1 MSRPGAR
8 VLFATAGALTLLIA
22 TLALLVY
29 TENDTS
35 KLWFAI
41 AVTAAIGSFVALVSR
56 RLLFASVVT
65 SLLVTSIFLLSLA
78 KKSLMSMA
86 LHSYDVIFYVN
97 AATLEFL
104 WTDYR
109 RYVVGALISLVVA
122 GMLAALA
129 WRFDATRCSRVALA
143 VILCLAGAA
152 VIWLEPFASA
162 RRGAFDMFDE
172 HHAFVS
178 SFYLSWRETF
188 GALARRQFM
197 DAAAHADMPN
207 FGLAAKCAPSP
218 KPPHIIL
225 IHQESIMPPSIF
237 PTLEYDHGLDPFFL
251 SDDHRLHKLQ
261 VETYGGGSW
270 ITEFALMS
278 GISTKA
284 FGNMAAFVQVFME
297 GKLKETLPQSLANCG
312 YRTMVLFPMD
322 NGFLSLGSFYK
333 SIGFMEV
340 LDRGAQGAKTARER
354 DSFYFQNALDA
365 LERNVKS
372 SDRPLFIYIETMAA
386 HGPYN
391 YAFMPEE
398 NVPGGGPGTPAEMNE
413 FLRRTAMVVRDG
425 DAFLDE
431 IKRRLPGEPIL
442 VVRYGDHQPSAT
454 QPLLRPWEEIAR
466 MGASEARPSPFTT
479 FYAMRGEHYAVPP
492 LPDYDLLDVAYLG
505 TVILDAAGLPLSA
518 AEQERKRLMAACE
531 GVYFDCKQP
540 GEILAFHRRLINSGL
555 IKSQ

>member
-8 VLFATAGALTLLIA
+8 VLFATSGAQTLLNA

-29 TENDTS
+29 TENDSS

-41 AVTAAIGSFVALVSR
+41 AVTAAIGSFVALLSR
-56 RLLFASVVT
+56 RPLFASVVT

-109 RYVVGALISLVVA
+109 RYVVGALISFVVA

-225 IHQESIMPPSIF
+225 IHQESIMPPVSY
-237 PTLEYDHGLDPFFL
+237 THL
-251 SDDHRLHKLQ
+251 
-261 VETYGGGSW
+261 
-270 ITEFALMS
+270 
-278 GISTKA
+278 
-284 FGNMAAFVQVFME
+284 
-297 GKLKETLPQSLANCG
+297 TLP
-312 YRTMVLFPMD
+312 T
-322 NGFLSLGSFYK
+322 
-333 SIGFMEV
+333 
-340 LDRGAQGAKTARER
+340 
-354 DSFYFQNALDA
+354 
-365 LERNVKS
+365 
-372 SDRPLFIYIETMAA
+372 
-386 HGPYN
+386 
-391 YAFMPEE
+391 
-398 NVPGGGPGTPAEMNE
+398 
-413 FLRRTAMVVRDG
+413 
-425 DAFLDE
+425 
-431 IKRRLPGEPIL
+431 IL
-442 VVRYGDHQPSAT
+442 LV
-454 QPLLRPWEEIAR
+454 
-466 MGASEARPSPFTT
+466 
-479 FYAMRGEHYAVPP
+479 
-492 LPDYDLLDVAYLG
+492 
-505 TVILDAAGLPLSA
+505 
-518 AEQERKRLMAACE
+518 
-531 GVYFDCKQP
+531 
-540 GEILAFHRRLINSGL
+540 
-555 IKSQ
+555 

>member
-1 MSRPGAR
+1 MASPRAR

-29 TENDTS
+29 TEPDTS

-41 AVTAAIGSFVALVSR
+41 AVTAAIGSCVALVSR

-65 SLLVTSIFLLSLA
+65 SFLVTSILVLSLI
-78 KKSLMSMA
+78 KKSLMGMA
-86 LHSYDVIFYVN
+86 LHSYDVIFYIN
-97 AATLEFL
+97 ATTVEFL
-104 WTDYR
+104 WSDYR
-109 RYVVGALISLVVA
+109 QYVVGALLSLVVA

-129 WRFDATRCSRVALA
+129 WRLDVALRSRVALA
-143 VILCLAGAA
+143 VIFCLAGAA
-152 VIWLEPFASA
+152 VVWLEPFASA
-162 RRGAFDMFDE
+162 RRGAFDMFDDT
-172 HHAFVS
+172 HAFVS

-188 GALARRQFM
+188 GALVRRQFM
-197 DAAAHADMPN
+197 EAAAHADMPN
-207 FGLAAKCAPSP
+207 FGLAAKCVPSP

-251 SDDHRLHKLQ
+251 SDDHQLHKLQ

-270 ITEFALMS
+270 ITEFALLS
-278 GISTKA
+278 GVSTKA
-284 FGNMAAFVQVFME
+284 FGNMAAFVQVFMA
-297 GKLKETLPQSLANCG
+297 GKLRETLPQSLAKCG
-312 YRTMVLFPMD
+312 YRTMVFFPMD
-322 NGFLSLGSFYK
+322 SGFLSLDKFYK

-340 LDRGAQGAKTARER
+340 RDRKAQGAKTARER
-354 DSFYFQNALDA
+354 DSVYFQNALDT

-372 SDRPLFIYIETMAA
+372 SDQPMFIYIETMAA

-398 NVPGGGPGTPAEMNE
+398 NVQGGGPGTPAEMNE

-425 DAFLDE
+425 DAFLEE
-431 IKRRLPGEPIL
+431 IKRRLPGEPVL

-466 MGASEARPSPFTT
+466 MSASEARPSPFTT
-479 FYAMRGEHYAVPP
+479 FYAMRGENFVVRP
-492 LPDYDLLDVAYLG
+492 LPDYELLDVAYLG
-505 TVILDAAGLPLSA
+505 TVILEAAGIPLTE

-531 GVYFDCKQP
+531 GAYFDCKQP
-540 GEILAFHRRLINSGL
+540 GEILAFQRRLIDSGV
-555 IKSQ
+555 IKQQ